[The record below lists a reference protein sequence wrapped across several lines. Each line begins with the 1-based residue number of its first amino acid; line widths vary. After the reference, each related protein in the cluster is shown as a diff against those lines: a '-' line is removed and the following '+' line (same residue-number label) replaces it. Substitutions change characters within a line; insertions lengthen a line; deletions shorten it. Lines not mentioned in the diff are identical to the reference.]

1 VLVVKH
7 PQSPSIPKLNQ
18 AAVVLVNA
26 AHVIVALPVKL
37 ALQVSMDAMVSM
49 DSQANQEIAVHQLQM
64 EACHPDKSKNNAHAP
79 HHPEMLAHKDPVAP
93 MDPQATLVLQVL
105 MVNQAALDQLDQP
118 DPLANLEKTAA
129 PALQA
134 NPAIPDKVDLAPQ
147 AQQAPTANPAQQA
160 PTVNPVDLAKMAVPA
175 PQAVPVMLVLQVV
188 LAMLAV
194 PVVLARLVAQVLQAV
209 ANTAHQLVWLQVIK
223 RQPQA
228 KFCGNTKYRRRS
240 KRTSLSIDIF
250 PQFISASFVFTSQF

>member
-1 VLVVKH
+1 M
-7 PQSPSIPKLNQ
+7 PKLNKRR
-18 AAVVLVNA
+18 AAVVSVNA
-26 AHVIVALPVKL
+26 AHVIAVPPVQL

-49 DSQANQEIAVHQLQM
+49 DSQANQQIVAQQLPM
-64 EACHPDKSKNNAHAP
+64 EACPRDRFKNNARAAHR
-79 HHPEMLAHKDPVAP
+79 PEMLARKDPVAP
-93 MDPQATLVLQVL
+93 MDPQAMLVPQVP

-160 PTVNPVDLAKMAVPA
+160 PTVNPVDLAKMAAPA
-175 PQAVPVMLVLQVV
+175 LQAVPVMLVLQVV

-228 KFCGNTKYRRRS
+228 KFCGNTKYRQRS